1 MKKIKALIIV
11 SITLL
16 LGLGISTC
24 FIEDNS
30 YTPTSSNEVSIA
42 IGV

>member
-1 MKKIKALIIV
+1 MKKFKTLIIL
-11 SITLL
+11 SIALL

-30 YTPTSSNEVSIA
+30 YTPASSNGVNIA